1 MRHLDLLAFPACSRS
16 DIEADRDATLAYLV
30 KVEHLFRQ
38 AIGTEWLTLLGLEEH
53 TSYTLLDIGCGVG
66 GWTLDVAC
74 RYRTMAVT
82 GIDRNRSA
90 IAYARTQA
98 LVRQVSNV
106 TFMVMDAGLPLALA
120 DQTFDVITCRVLISS
135 LVLEDWLPLLHEC
148 VRLARPGGVIYLIIS
163 ERGSSTSPALEEVT
177 ALIVLALKLAGSS
190 GSPDGRMIGMA
201 PWLGRLL
208 HKVGCHPIHYYSYT
222 LDYTQGTPFSEAM
235 SQYLE
240 VARPVLEACL
250 LDLGLTTP
258 ATFHTLYTQALR
270 ELRAED
276 FYGLWSYLA
285 VCGITPDTT
294 EGVGTYSP
302 VTFG

>member
-1 MRHLDLLAFPACSRS
+1 
-16 DIEADRDATLAYLV
+16 
-30 KVEHLFRQ
+30 
-38 AIGTEWLTLLGLEEH
+38 
-53 TSYTLLDIGCGVG
+53 
-66 GWTLDVAC
+66 
-74 RYRTMAVT
+74 
-82 GIDRNRSA
+82 
-90 IAYARTQA
+90 
-98 LVRQVSNV
+98 
-106 TFMVMDAGLPLALA
+106 
-120 DQTFDVITCRVLISS
+120 
-135 LVLEDWLPLLHEC
+135 
-148 VRLARPGGVIYLIIS
+148 
-163 ERGSSTSPALEEVT
+163 
-177 ALIVLALKLAGSS
+177 
-190 GSPDGRMIGMA
+190 
-201 PWLGRLL
+201 
-208 HKVGCHPIHYYSYT
+208 
-222 LDYTQGTPFSEAM
+222 M